1 MLRDIFFCIGIFF
14 LYRRERG
21 GGGARIRRI
30 LVVTFWSSFK
40 ALLYS
45 GNPTSLAVNFYS
57 PPRSIS
63 VSGQLPTYPSPNPT
77 LTLTRYQLTVVELGE
92 GTMFETTD
100 PWYGW
105 STNSTGRNLMNTT
118 NTKVVLLITLL
129 ESHPGWCINLRAS
142 YSLKM
147 LHRVLNL
154 KFLLTS
160 GWE

>member
-1 MLRDIFFCIGIFF
+1 MYFTLYCVTYLFVWISFFYIAG
-14 LYRRERG
+14 REREKG
-21 GGGARIRRI
+21 GGRGGQEFEG
-30 LVVTFWSSFK
+30 FWSSHSDPP
-40 ALLYS
+40 LRLYC
-45 GNPTSLAVNFYS
+45 TLVI
-57 PPRSIS
+57 PPHWQSIF
-63 VSGQLPTYPSPNPT
+63 PSPNPT
-77 LTLTRYQLTVVELGE
+77 LTLTRYQLTVVKLGE

-147 LHRVLNL
+147 LHRLLNL

>member
-1 MLRDIFFCIGIFF
+1 MYFTLYCVTYLFVWISFFYIAG
-14 LYRRERG
+14 RG
-21 GGGARIRRI
+21 GGQEFEG
-30 LVVTFWSSFK
+30 FWSSHSDPP
-40 ALLYS
+40 LRLYC
-45 GNPTSLAVNFYS
+45 TLVI
-57 PPRSIS
+57 PPHWQSIF
-63 VSGQLPTYPSPNPT
+63 PSPNPT
-77 LTLTRYQLTVVELGE
+77 LTLTRYQLTVVKLGE